1 MNDFNFEDL
10 TNNAEPILDFKQI
23 FKDAL
28 IDPAEEIK
36 QQPIA
41 LSIGESN
48 YKGNSYPIPFGS
60 YGDFSCIVGA
70 SKSRKTFF
78 KSMVEAAYI
87 GGRSNIYNPSI
98 KGHNNDKKFVLSFDT
113 EQSHFHTQRVQRRVL
128 ELIGG
133 KSNIYN
139 PSIKGHNNEK
149 KFVLSFDTEQSHF
162 HTQRVQRRVL
172 ELIGGNCEFYKTFGL
187 RGYSPK
193 ERFDFIDWIVFE
205 SEFKDKIGLM
215 SIDGY
220 VDLVTDFNS
229 LEQATGLT
237 EKLLNWTAKGNMH
250 CTGIL
255 HKNFGS
261 AKPVGHVGSSVLKK
275 AETVVF
281 IEKDENDV
289 TIVKCEYSRNQPFK
303 EIKFNVDGNDWLPKE
318 IQSFL

>member
-10 TNNAEPILDFKQI
+10 TNNAAPIIDFKQI
-23 FKDAL
+23 LKESL

-41 LSIGESN
+41 LSIGESI

-113 EQSHFHTQRVQRRVL
+113 EQSHFHA
-128 ELIGG
+128 
-133 KSNIYN
+133 
-139 PSIKGHNNEK
+139 
-149 KFVLSFDTEQSHF
+149 
-162 HTQRVQRRVL
+162 QRVQRRVL
-172 ELIGGNCEFYKTFGL
+172 ELIGGNCDYYKTFGL
-187 RGYSPK
+187 RSYTPK

-205 SEFKDKIGLM
+205 SEFKNNIGLM
-215 SIDGY
+215 SIDGF

-229 LEQATGLT
+229 LEQSTGLT
-237 EKLLNWTAKGNMH
+237 EKLLNWTAKGKMH

-255 HKNFGS
+255 HKNFGT

-281 IEKDENDV
+281 VEKDDDDV
-289 TIVKCEYSRNQPFK
+289 TVVKCEYSRNQAFK
-303 EIKFNVDGNDWLPKE
+303 EIKFNVDDNDWLPKE
-318 IQSFL
+318 IQEFI

>member
-1 MNDFNFEDL
+1 MDDFNFEEL
-10 TNNAEPILDFKQI
+10 ANNVEPIIDFKQI

-48 YKGNSYPIPFGS
+48 YKGISYPIPFGS

-78 KSMVEAAYI
+78 KSMVEAA
-87 GGRSNIYNPSI
+87 
-98 KGHNNDKKFVLSFDT
+98 F
-113 EQSHFHTQRVQRRVL
+113 
-128 ELIGG
+128 IGG

-281 IEKDENDV
+281 IEKDEKDV
-289 TIVKCEYSRNQPFK
+289 TIVKCEYSRNQAFK

>member
-1 MNDFNFEDL
+1 MSDINFDEL
-10 TNNAEPILDFKQI
+10 IKGNSEPILDFKQI
-23 FKDAL
+23 LKESL

-41 LSIGESN
+41 LSIGESI

-98 KGHNNDKKFVLSFDT
+98 KGHNN
-113 EQSHFHTQRVQRRVL
+113 
-128 ELIGG
+128 
-133 KSNIYN
+133 
-139 PSIKGHNNEK
+139 EK

-162 HTQRVQRRVL
+162 HAQRVQRRVL
-172 ELIGGNCEFYKTFGL
+172 ELIGGNCDYYKTFGL
-187 RGYSPK
+187 RGYTPK
-193 ERFDFIDWIVFE
+193 ERFDFIDWVVFE
-205 SEFKDKIGLM
+205 SEFKNNIGLM
-215 SIDGY
+215 SIDGF

-229 LEQATGLT
+229 LEQSTGLT
-237 EKLLNWTAKGNMH
+237 EKLLNWTAKGKMH

-255 HKNFGS
+255 HKNFGT

-281 IEKDENDV
+281 VDKGDDDV
-289 TIVKCEYSRNQPFK
+289 TVVKCEYSRNQPFK
-303 EIKFNVDGNDWLPKE
+303 EIKFNVDDNDWLPKE
-318 IQSFL
+318 IQEFI

>member
-1 MNDFNFEDL
+1 MDDFNFEEL
-10 TNNAEPILDFKQI
+10 ANNVEPIIDFKQI

-48 YKGNSYPIPFGS
+48 YKGISYPIPFGS

-78 KSMVEAAYI
+78 KSMVEAA
-87 GGRSNIYNPSI
+87 
-98 KGHNNDKKFVLSFDT
+98 F
-113 EQSHFHTQRVQRRVL
+113 
-128 ELIGG
+128 IGG

-289 TIVKCEYSRNQPFK
+289 TIVKCEYSRNQAFK